1 MSDEPTHY
9 QRPRSRGNVR
19 IFVICYADR
28 FYEDVPKE
36 VRDKGPWNGNH
47 RGDVVMLKPELR
59 LVLAEAGYVVINCPE
74 AVFQPEA

>member
-9 QRPRSRGNVR
+9 QRLRSRGNVR

-36 VRDKGPWNGNH
+36 VRDKGPWQGS
-47 RGDVVMLKPELR
+47 RGEIQNLKPEIR
-59 LVLAEAGYVVINCPE
+59 MALARDGYLLIETLEAIYDPE
-74 AVFQPEA
+74 V